1 MEDFE
6 MNEWNSG
13 NECRRCPYCGRKA
26 KDEAVNCR
34 YCWASLDKQPDLEKK
49 QVRVWYKNKWIWII
63 LAIIVVLIPII
74 YNSNWWKYKRYE
86 KLYDKSQEYAS
97 NAKSLDE
104 IKEEIKNAE
113 GNTSY
118 ENQAFAELWEI
129 IDEFSIR
136 LNSIGQIFLEIEDLK
151 DKEKIEEAIKNRKSY
166 SELFNRYSDETSELL
181 NKYKSLDNSW
191 NWKYSLNELSKE
203 IKKLTEA
210 LSVHADTY
218 IEFYKYI
225 LSVQNDFIID
235 DWVIYFTDG
244 WSKLEKYNKML
255 NNLTDESIKY
265 AKAYNNYMDYLSKYN
280 KYYGYQ

>member
-34 YCWASLDKQPDLEKK
+34 YCWASLDEQPDLEKK

-63 LAIIVVLIPII
+63 LAIIVVLIPLI

-166 SELFNRYSDETSELL
+166 SELFNRYSDEASKLF
-181 NKYKSLDNSW
+181 NKYKSLDGSW

-203 IKKLTEA
+203 IKKLAEA
-210 LSVHADTY
+210 LSVHADAN

-225 LSVQNDFIID
+225 LSVQNDFFID
-235 DWVIYFTDG
+235 DGMIYFTDG

-255 NNLTDESIKY
+255 NNLTDESMKY
-265 AKAYNNYMDYLSKYN
+265 AKAYNNYMEYLDKYN